1 VADNGHRPKVIRAR
15 TPPRGRDTI
24 EGRQTLWTLQKEGG
38 QPIHVELIA
47 LTDAVELAVFCG
59 DVERRRFRFLR
70 DPLAAKYADRL
81 KHRLESR
88 GDEAASR

>member
-1 VADNGHRPKVIRAR
+1 VAESGDRPKVVRAS
-15 TPPRGRDTI
+15 TPPRGRDTV
-24 EGRQTLWTLQKEGG
+24 EGRQTLWTLQKEAG

-59 DVERRRFRFLR
+59 DIERRRFRFLR

-88 GDEAASR
+88 GYDAAS